1 MALGIGSSHVLGA
14 LQGTPNVFL
23 SQCRV
28 IIIAQQ
34 C

>member
-1 MALGIGSSHVLGA
+1 MALAIESSHVLGA
-14 LQGTPNVFL
+14 LQGTLNMFL